1 MAEVKWIKITTNI
14 FDDEKIKLI
23 DTMPDRDTLLVIWF
37 KLLAIAGK
45 TNDNGLVYV
54 MKEMPTT
61 DEMLAT
67 IFNRPLNTV
76 RLALKTFST
85 FGMIEINNHVNI
97 VNWEK
102 HQNVDGLDRIREQ
115 NRKRQE
121 KLREKKK
128 ALALEDKSNV
138 TSRDSNA
145 IDIEEDIEIEKEKEK
160 EIDTKTVRQSFLKLK
175 ELIENQF
182 SKTLY
187 PTDIDKIIIFSN
199 QHNVDPLEIYKNSDF
214 LRGLTDK
221 KPTLNM
227 WFNENT
233 YKKMSQG
240 QYVNFK
246 KEVEKIKE
254 VAVLSDENF
263 EIMYSQYKDYGIEIF
278 TGPKKKQFIKTCEV
292 KGIQL

>member
-54 MKEMPTT
+54 IKEMPTT

-102 HQNVDGLDRIREQ
+102 HQNVDGLDKIREQ

-145 IDIEEDIEIEKEKEK
+145 IEIDK
-160 EIDTKTVRQSFLKLK
+160 EIDIELDKDKDNKIDDINQSNLEKDRVIFRNNLIKFIDVVVKSTELDKFRVEQLITPSLFKDFDLSELLKKISESRFL
-175 ELIENQF
+175 QG
-182 SKTLY
+182 
-187 PTDIDKIIIFSN
+187 
-199 QHNVDPLEIYKNSDF
+199 LES
-214 LRGLTDK
+214 K
-221 KPTLNM
+221 KPKIGNFTTKKMLNM
-227 WFNENT
+227 
-233 YKKMSQG
+233 
-240 QYVNFK
+240 
-246 KEVEKIKE
+246 
-254 VAVLSDENF
+254 
-263 EIMYSQYKDYGIEIF
+263 IMADGYKDRVKE
-278 TGPKKKQFIKTCEV
+278 TETEV
-292 KGIQL
+292 FKPTEYSDDGNEELFRKWGL